1 MKFLAMN
8 DDVKFIIFK
17 HLASDLKARSIISK
31 YHDLQEILFGD
42 VVYNDDLC
50 TYFSLQYN
58 AKENDDFKTAKI
70 FKIRMYVCMYKY
82 NVYVCVCA
90 CVCVCVCVCV
100 CSRKTRSAHPHS
112 IRKER
117 CSSPAPQ
124 GEGGEHRGEGGEH
137 RGGIRISHGHHL

>member
-50 TYFSLQYN
+50 TYFS
-58 AKENDDFKTAKI
+58 A
-70 FKIRMYVCMYKY
+70 V
-82 NVYVCVCA
+82 
-90 CVCVCVCVCV
+90 
-100 CSRKTRSAHPHS
+100 
-112 IRKER
+112 
-117 CSSPAPQ
+117 
-124 GEGGEHRGEGGEH
+124 
-137 RGGIRISHGHHL
+137 

>member
-100 CSRKTRSAHPHS
+100 CARARHAPRTRTRSAKNVAPHRLRKVRAAS
-112 IRKER
+112 IEVRAASIEVV
-117 CSSPAPQ
+117 S
-124 GEGGEHRGEGGEH
+124 E
-137 RGGIRISHGHHL
+137 

>member
-58 AKENDDFKTAKI
+58 AKENDDFKNAKI
-70 FKIRMYVCMYKY
+70 FKYIK
-82 NVYVCVCA
+82 
-90 CVCVCVCVCV
+90 
-100 CSRKTRSAHPHS
+100 
-112 IRKER
+112 
-117 CSSPAPQ
+117 
-124 GEGGEHRGEGGEH
+124 
-137 RGGIRISHGHHL
+137 ISHIQEISYIMVALVIH